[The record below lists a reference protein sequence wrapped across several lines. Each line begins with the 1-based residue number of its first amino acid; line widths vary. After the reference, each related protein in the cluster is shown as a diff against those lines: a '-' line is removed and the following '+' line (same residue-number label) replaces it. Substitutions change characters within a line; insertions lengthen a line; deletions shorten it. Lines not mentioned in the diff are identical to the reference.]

1 MIRVGIAGI
10 GFMGMVHYLSYK
22 KIPGVEIGAICEPNA
37 KRRAGDWTDIQGNFG
52 PPGEQMDLT
61 GVATYASYEEMVQDD
76 SLDLIDITLPP
87 AMHQDAAQTALAAGK
102 HVFTEKPLAMTFAD
116 CQSMRQAASNAEKHL
131 LVGHV
136 LPHFPEYAW
145 ALGEIKSGKH
155 GKLLSGSFQRVI
167 SDPAWLSHFW
177 SAEKIGG
184 PLLDLHV
191 HDAHFIRFAFG
202 MPSEVTT
209 RGRMREGLPE
219 HWHSLM
225 QFAGSELIV
234 HATSGAIPY
243 PGRPFLHGFEI
254 QLDRAMLTFEFSVVG
269 EEGTYSRPPMLLTCD
284 GKVQFPKLGE
294 GDPMNAFEAELKH
307 VANVIENNAPL
318 GALDPKLAE
327 DALAICEL
335 ERASMLTA

>member
-22 KIPGVEIGAICEPNA
+22 RIAGVEVAAICEPNE

-61 GVATYASYEEMVQDD
+61 GVEAYETYEEMVRDEN
-76 SLDLIDITLPP
+76 LDIIDITLPP
-87 AMHQDAAQTALAAGK
+87 AMHHDAALSALAAGK
-102 HVFTEKPLAMTFAD
+102 HVFTEKPLAMTLAD
-116 CQSMRQAASNAEKHL
+116 CQSMRQAASEAGKHL

-145 ALGEIKSGKH
+145 ALGEIEGGKH
-155 GKLLSGSFQRVI
+155 GQLLSGSFQRVI
-167 SDPAWLSHFW
+167 SDPAWLTNFW
-177 SAEKIGG
+177 SEEKIGG

-191 HDAHFIRFAFG
+191 HDAHFIRLAFG
-202 MPSEVTT
+202 MPSEVIS

-225 QFAGSELIV
+225 KFEGSEGTV

-243 PGRPFLHGFEI
+243 PGRSFLHGFEI
-254 QLDRAMLTFEFSVVG
+254 QLERALLTFEFSVVG
-269 EEGTYSRPPMLLTCD
+269 EEGKYSRPPTLLTGD
-284 GKVQFPKLGE
+284 GEVQFPELGD
-294 GDPMNAFEAELKH
+294 GDPMHAFEAELRH
-307 VANVIENNAPL
+307 VVEVIENDAPA
-318 GALDPKLAE
+318 GALDAQLAE
-327 DALAICEL
+327 DAIAICEW
-335 ERASMLTA
+335 ERAQLRA